1 MGGEWRRGRE
11 GGPFVVAWESMSVVP
26 AYRGLGEQLGRRV
39 ERARQALAEC
49 RLCGHACGVDRH
61 RELGRCRTGTRAVVA
76 SYGPHHGEEAVLAGW
91 RGSGTIFFS
100 WCNLGCVFCQ
110 NADISQHGEG
120 REFAPAALARL
131 MLALQDQGCHNLN
144 LVSPTHVLPMALE
157 ALALASEAGL
167 ELPLVWNTGGY
178 ESPQALALLDG
189 VVDIYMPDM
198 KYADE
203 GVGRRL
209 SGAADYPGVNR
220 DAVREMHRQVGDL
233 AVDRDGLA
241 RRGLLVR
248 HLVLPERLAGTAV
261 VAGFLAEE
269 ISPDTYLNLMAQ
281 YHPCHRAREHLD
293 LGRRISA
300 AEYRAAADAC
310 LAAGLRRVELA
321 RWL

>member
-1 MGGEWRRGRE
+1 MT
-11 GGPFVVAWESMSVVP
+11 VVP
-26 AYRGLGEQLGRRV
+26 AYRSLGEQLGWRV
-39 ERARQALAEC
+39 ERAGQALAEC
-49 RLCGHACGVDRH
+49 RLCGHACGVDRR
-61 RELGRCRTGTRAVVA
+61 RETGRCRTGVRAVVA
-76 SYGPHHGEEAVLAGW
+76 SYGPHHGEEAVLSGW

-100 WCNLGCVFCQ
+100 WCNLGCIYCQ

-120 REFAPAALARL
+120 RELDPQALARL

-167 ELPLVWNTGGY
+167 RLPLVWNTGGY
-178 ESPQALALLDG
+178 ESAEALALVDG

-203 GVGRRL
+203 GVGWRL
-209 SGAADYPGVNR
+209 SGAADYPRVNR

-233 AVDRDGLA
+233 VVDRDGLA
-241 RRGLLVR
+241 ARGVLVR
-248 HLVLPERLAGTAV
+248 HLVLPQGLAGTAA
-261 VAGFLAEE
+261 VARFLAEE
-269 ISPDTYLNLMAQ
+269 VSPDTYLNLMAQ
-281 YHPCHRAREHLD
+281 YHPCHRAGEHGE
-293 LGRRISA
+293 LGRRITA

-310 LAAGLRRVELA
+310 RAVGLRRVELA

>member
-1 MGGEWRRGRE
+1 
-11 GGPFVVAWESMSVVP
+11 MSVVP
-26 AYRGLGEQLGRRV
+26 AYRSLGEQLGRRV
-39 ERARQALAEC
+39 ERAGRALAEC
-49 RLCGHACGVDRH
+49 RLCGHACGVDR
-61 RELGRCRTGTRAVVA
+61 RYELGRCRTGVRAVVA
-76 SYGPHHGEEAVLAGW
+76 SSGPHNGEETVLSGW

-120 REFAPAALARL
+120 RELDPQALARL

-167 ELPLVWNTGGY
+167 RLPLVWNTGGY
-178 ESPQALALLDG
+178 ESAEALALVDG

-203 GVGRRL
+203 GVGWRL
-209 SGAADYPGVNR
+209 SGAADYPRVNR

-233 AVDRDGLA
+233 LVDRDGLA
-241 RRGLLVR
+241 VRGLLVR
-248 HLVLPERLAGTAV
+248 HLALPEGLAGTGAV
-261 VAGFLAEE
+261 ARFLAEE
-269 ISPDTYLNLMAQ
+269 VSPNTYVNLMAQ
-281 YHPCHRAREHLD
+281 YHPCHRAWEHGE
-293 LGRRISA
+293 LGRRITA

-310 LAAGLRRVELA
+310 RAVGLRRVELA